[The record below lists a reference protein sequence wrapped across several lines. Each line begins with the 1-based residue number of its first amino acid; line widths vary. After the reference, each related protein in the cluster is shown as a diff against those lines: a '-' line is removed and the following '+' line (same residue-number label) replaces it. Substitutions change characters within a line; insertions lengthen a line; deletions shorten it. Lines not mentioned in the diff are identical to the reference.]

1 MKHPITLRFMEIF
14 SAAADTGSMSKA
26 AAKLGVSQAAISQQI
41 KQVESAL
48 DTQLFDRSARPFRL
62 TAAGLVLQARANHLL
77 GIANEAWG
85 TVRALGSSRLPDL
98 RIAVVNSLA
107 GTLLPELFEQSDLR
121 MWQDR
126 FSLRTG
132 LSFDQNEALLNQEV
146 DAVMTADPLEGVSG
160 LERYQLATE
169 TYLIAAPPTL
179 KSAPK
184 DLEKLSEELPFLRY
198 TSHTVMGPKI
208 DQHLRRLRIEI
219 PRRAEFD
226 SSWSIGELIRAGRG
240 WAIMTPLCL
249 FESQLR
255 PQDLTIHPFPH
266 VSLSRTVWLVTR
278 QGELGHIPAELA
290 TLSRGIL
297 AKRRENQITAFG
309 DIATAALVVADES
322 TPVVR

>member
-1 MKHPITLRFMEIF
+1 MEIF
-14 SAAADTGSMSKA
+14 SAAAETGSMSKA
-26 AAKLGVSQAAISQQI
+26 AAKLGISQAAISQQI
-41 KQVESAL
+41 KQVETAL
-48 DTQLFDRSARPFRL
+48 DMALFDRSARPFRL
-62 TAAGLVLQARANHLL
+62 TAAGLVLQARASHLL
-77 GIANEAWG
+77 GIANETWG

-146 DAVMTADPLEGVSG
+146 DGVMTAEPLEGVSG

-179 KSAPK
+179 KRAPD
-184 DLEKLSEELPFLRY
+184 DLEKLSEDLPFLRY
-198 TSHTVMGPKI
+198 TPHTVMGPKI

-226 SSWSIGELIRAGRG
+226 SSWSIGELIRAGKG

-249 FESQLR
+249 LESQLR
-255 PQDLTIHPFPH
+255 PQDLSLHPFPH
-266 VSLSRTVWLVTR
+266 VSLSRTIWLVTR
-278 QGELGHIPAELA
+278 QGELGQIPAELA
-290 TLSRGIL
+290 TLCRRIL
-297 AKRRENQITAFG
+297 TTRREG
-309 DIATAALVVADES
+309 PIAGYGELAMAALEIADD
-322 TPVVR
+322 TTAVLR

>member
-1 MKHPITLRFMEIF
+1 MEIF
-14 SAAADTGSMSKA
+14 SAAAETGSMSKA
-26 AAKLGVSQAAISQQI
+26 AAKLGISQAAISQQI

-62 TAAGLVLQARANHLL
+62 TAAGLVLQARASHLL

-146 DAVMTADPLEGVSG
+146 DVVMTADPLEGVSG

-179 KSAPK
+179 ASAPR
-184 DLEKLSEELPFLRY
+184 DLEKLSEDLPFLRY
-198 TSHTVMGPKI
+198 TPDTVMGPKV

-226 SSWSIGELIRAGRG
+226 NSWSMGELIRAGKG

-249 FESQLR
+249 FEAQLA
-255 PQDLTIHPFPH
+255 PQDVSIHPFPH

-278 QGELGHIPAELA
+278 QGELGHIPGELA
-290 TLSRGIL
+290 ALSRRIL
-297 AKRRENQITAFG
+297 TRRRETRISAFG
-309 DIATAALVVADES
+309 DLAATALEIADDAS
-322 TPVVR
+322 PVVR